1 MIARWF
7 HAFAFS
13 GIVACSVLGV
23 AATATAQN
31 GTVMPKASPFTYAK
45 DRYQLVER
53 TGVITADVYFRSGQM
68 IVNDA
73 NGTQYVFARDRQFD
87 SLDRKYAGYFLPS
100 VNRVVRFPR
109 SGSGMML
116 VADLDDVYPR
126 FVFSR
131 RSVRRAGKSPAP
143 FVPPY
148 FVSPYA
154 TPAPGYGPYGPSPTI
169 GPHGGLPVFPVLRPR
184 LPLFPPPMQS
194 ITLESRVVPRD
205 PLPPATLRLAN
216 TAQREIR
223 VTINDSQN
231 STQPRQLRIAPGS
244 SQTVQLERDAGAD
257 HFRRVQTFAPDGSVI
272 TRDLSTPI
280 PPAPRYELVV
290 HEWKLQSVA
299 IDRTGKSPNVIEDT
313 NFQGKG
319 LGRFLLPPGDQLKS
333 GTLDVVRTALE
344 ARNAGSV
351 SPLLDDSGRTPET
364 PRGSSPV
371 SPLEQML
378 IEQQKARGG

>member
-1 MIARWF
+1 MTAQRLRPIAF
-7 HAFAFS
+7 LTL
-13 GIVACSVLGV
+13 VACSVLGV
-23 AATATAQN
+23 AAPALAQ
-31 GTVMPKASPFTYAK
+31 GGIVQPKARPFAYAN

-73 NGTQYVFARDRQFD
+73 NGTQYVFVRDRQFD
-87 SLDRKYAGYFLPS
+87 SLDRKYAGYFLPT

-131 RSVRRAGKSPAP
+131 RSVRRAGKNPTP

-154 TPAPGYGPYGPSPTI
+154 TPAPGYGPPPAI
-169 GPHGGLPVFPVLRPR
+169 GPYGGGPVFPILRPR

-205 PLPPATLRLAN
+205 PLPPATVRLAN
-216 TAQREIR
+216 TARREIR
-223 VTINDSQN
+223 VTINDAQN
-231 STQPRQLRIAPGS
+231 PTQPQQLRIAPGS
-244 SQTVQLERDAGAD
+244 SETVRFARDAGGD
-257 HFRRVQTFAPDGSVI
+257 HVRRVQTFAPDGSVI

-280 PPAPRYELVV
+280 APTPRYELVV

-319 LGRFLLPPGDQLKS
+319 MGRFLLPPGDQLKS
-333 GTLDVVRTALE
+333 GTMDVVRTALE

-378 IEQQKARGG
+378 IEQQKARGGR